1 MMNRYIA
8 CATIGGVLSSE
19 SKKRSQ
25 IRATISIDAC
35 SRVSEGKS
43 EEIDHAKEQQQ
54 TINGE
59 KETV

>member
-1 MMNRYIA
+1 
-8 CATIGGVLSSE
+8 LSSE

-43 EEIDHAKEQQQ
+43 EEINRAKEQQHA
-54 TINGE
+54 INGE